1 MVNVASHYG
10 AARVSRDGSLVK
22 DYAAVPIRPSTL
34 RIGLIIGLAAALAG
48 CKHRGIDETGGVTIT
63 RSICPAV
70 ALPAYT
76 GDITL
81 FDPPSSRAS
90 SAIDVVAT
98 ITDLRGA
105 CNDVK
110 PADLTSNITF
120 KVLGQRTN
128 ASGARDVVLPYFVTV
143 MRGGTGVLSKSI
155 GRVQLHFDDGQLRAE
170 TTGTGTATV
179 SRELS
184 TLPPAINQRITRRRR
199 AGEADAAVDPMADP
213 KVRAAVRSASFEVLV
228 GFQLTEDQLSY
239 NARR

>member
-1 MVNVASHYG
+1 
-10 AARVSRDGSLVK
+10 L
-22 DYAAVPIRPSTL
+22 IRL
-34 RIGLIIGLAAALAG
+34 GLIFGVAAALAG
-48 CKHRGIDETGGVTIT
+48 CKEHGLDYTGGVTIT

-81 FDPPSSRAS
+81 FNPPTSRDS

-105 CNDVK
+105 CNDVA
-110 PADLTSNITF
+110 PADLTSNVTF
-120 KVLGQRTN
+120 KVLGRRSN
-128 ASGARDVVLPYFVTV
+128 ASGARDVVLPYFLTV
-143 MRGGTGVLSKSI
+143 MRSGTSVVSKSI
-155 GRVQLHFDDGQLRAE
+155 GRVQLHFDDNQLRAE
-170 TTGTGTATV
+170 TTGSGTATV
-179 SRELS
+179 SRALS

-199 AGEADAAVDPMADP
+199 PGEADAAVDPMNDP
-213 KVRAAVRSASFEVLV
+213 KVHAAVQSASFEVLV

>member
-1 MVNVASHYG
+1 M
-10 AARVSRDGSLVK
+10 
-22 DYAAVPIRPSTL
+22 PIRPSTN
-34 RIGLIIGLAAALAG
+34 RIGLMIGLAAALAG
-48 CKHRGIDETGGVTIT
+48 CKSHGLDDTGGVTIT

-70 ALPAYT
+70 ALPTYT
-76 GDITL
+76 GDVTL
-81 FDPPSSRAS
+81 FDPPSSRDS

-120 KVLGQRTN
+120 KVLGQRMN
-128 ASGARDVVLPYFVTV
+128 ATGARDVVLPYFVTV
-143 MRGGTGVLSKSI
+143 MRAGTSVVSKSI

-170 TTGTGTATV
+170 TTGSGTSTV
-179 SRELS
+179 SRALA
-184 TLPPAINQRITRRRR
+184 TLPPAINQRITRKRR

-213 KVRAAVRSASFEVLV
+213 KVRAAVKSASFEVLV
-228 GFQLTEDQLSY
+228 GFQLTEEQLSY